1 VNNTPL
7 PEQQKERG
15 YKLYKQYIDINI
27 EFFKN
32 NKTNSKKRSKEVTTI
47 DNQLKVE
54 TLALHGGQEP
64 DPTTGS
70 RAVPIYQ
77 TTSYQFKSSDHA
89 ANLFGLTE
97 FGNIYTRLMNPTT
110 DVFEKR
116 VAALDGGVGALAT
129 ASGQAAITLAL
140 LNIAQ
145 AGDEIVS
152 ADNLYGGTY
161 NLFHYT
167 FARLG
172 IKVIFVKSNDLNA
185 FQKAITPRTKAIYA
199 ESIGNPKLDIA
210 DLEGISN
217 VAHKNGIP
225 FVLDNTV
232 SPYILRPIDHGVD
245 IVVYSATKFI
255 GGHGTSLGGV
265 IVDSG
270 KFDWT
275 NGKFPL
281 IADPDP
287 SYHGL
292 NFVEAL
298 KPVGNIAYIL
308 KARVALL
315 RDLGPAISP
324 FNSFLFLQGLETLH
338 LRMPRHST
346 NALAVAT
353 YLKNHTKVNWVN
365 YPGLDDSPEKEKAL
379 KYLRH
384 GAGAILG
391 FGIKGGK
398 EAGKKFID
406 SLKLI
411 SHLANVG
418 DAKTLAIHPATT
430 THQQLS
436 PEEQLAT
443 GVTPD
448 FIRLSV
454 GIEHVD
460 DIITDIEQALTKA

>member
-1 VNNTPL
+1 MS
-7 PEQQKERG
+7 KIDS
-15 YKLYKQYIDINI
+15 KLK
-27 EFFKN
+27 
-32 NKTNSKKRSKEVTTI
+32 
-47 DNQLKVE
+47 LE

-64 DPTTGS
+64 DPATGS

-77 TTSYQFKSSDHA
+77 TTSYQFKSTEYA
-89 ANLFGLTE
+89 ANLFGLKE

-110 DVFEKR
+110 DVLEKR
-116 VAALDGGVGALAT
+116 VALLDGGVGALAVS
-129 ASGQAAITLAL
+129 SGQSAITLAL

-167 FARLG
+167 FPRLG
-172 IKVIFVKSNDLNA
+172 AKVNFVKSNDLAA
-185 FQKAITPRTKAIYA
+185 FQKAITPKTKALYA
-199 ESIGNPKLDIA
+199 ESIGNPKLDVA
-210 DLEGISN
+210 DIEGISKL
-217 VAHKNGIP
+217 AHKNGIP

-232 SPYILRPIDHGVD
+232 SPYLLRPIDFGVD

-255 GGHGTSLGGV
+255 GGHGTSLGGI

-281 IADPDP
+281 IAEPDP
-287 SYHGL
+287 SYHDI
-292 NFVEAL
+292 NFVETL
-298 KPVGNIAYIL
+298 KPLGNIAYII
-308 KARVALL
+308 KARVTLL

-338 LRMPRHST
+338 LRLPRHSE
-346 NALAVAT
+346 NALAVAKF
-353 YLKNHTKVNWVN
+353 LKKHPKVSWVN
-365 YPGLDDSPEKEKAL
+365 YPGLDDSPEKEKAK
-379 KYLRH
+379 KYLQK
-384 GAGAILG
+384 GVGAILG
-391 FGIKGGK
+391 FGIKGGL

-406 SLKLI
+406 SLELI

-418 DAKTLAIHPATT
+418 DAKSLAIHPATT

-436 PEEQLAT
+436 REEQLVT

-448 FIRLSV
+448 FIRLSI
-454 GIEHVD
+454 GLEHID
-460 DIITDIEQALTKA
+460 DIINDIEQALNRA